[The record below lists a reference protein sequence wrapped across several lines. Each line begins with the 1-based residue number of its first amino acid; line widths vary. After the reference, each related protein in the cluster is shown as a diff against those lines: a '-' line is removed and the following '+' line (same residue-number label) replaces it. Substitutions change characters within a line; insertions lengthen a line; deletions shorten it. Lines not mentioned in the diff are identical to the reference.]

1 MKTLQ
6 TGKELQYGLVAKTA
20 AVILFVLM
28 VILSVGSSVGIVYM
42 AREGYYI
49 NGFSFYDTSTC
60 RDITEGNANT
70 VFYSYYLK
78 SAKSI
83 KTAEDLVAIK
93 EYDKRF
99 LTDNSNLCFTIVNY
113 DGVEV
118 FSNYSE
124 QEFGLQRSYHYNNF
138 IVNIYVKNPI
148 TAKDNYYASYQICNM
163 LYSLRYILIV
173 IAVLSAAAAV
183 ALLIFMLHAAG
194 RRKGHEGIVLNGQD
208 KVPFDLYLLVTVM
221 VPIYGMLY
229 LNTNLFYT
237 LTTLQQIIAGS
248 TLALIALLLVLAL
261 LITFAA
267 RAKAGKWWQNT
278 VIYRVLKLLYKGLR
292 FMGRIL
298 GTLFANLPVIWK
310 VGLGFLGYLLINAV
324 LLYGCSETVRLPVPL
339 FLLLMFNFDTLVGLC
354 YIALLM
360 HRLKKGGERM
370 AAGDYRQKID
380 TRYMVWD
387 FKAHAE
393 TLNNIGGGM
402 SAAVEERLKSERLKT
417 ELITNVSHD
426 IKTPLTSIV
435 NYVDLLKKEQIDNEN
450 AQKYL
455 EVLDRQSA
463 RMKKL
468 IEDLVEA
475 SKASTGNIA
484 VNAVQ
489 TNLVELLNQSLGEY
503 AERFEQCGLVPV
515 LRTPQNDIVVLADG
529 RLLWRVFDNV
539 LNNICKYSL
548 QGTRVY
554 LDIALN
560 DKQVTVSFK
569 NISNYPLNVSAD
581 ELLER
586 FVRGDSARTTE
597 GSGLGLAIAKSL
609 TELQNGRFDLSVD
622 GDLFKV
628 TVTFERIDHAQNG

>member
-1 MKTLQ
+1 M
-6 TGKELQYGLVAKTA
+6 
-20 AVILFVLM
+20 
-28 VILSVGSSVGIVYM
+28 
-42 AREGYYI
+42 
-49 NGFSFYDTSTC
+49 
-60 RDITEGNANT
+60 
-70 VFYSYYLK
+70 
-78 SAKSI
+78 
-83 KTAEDLVAIK
+83 
-93 EYDKRF
+93 
-99 LTDNSNLCFTIVNY
+99 
-113 DGVEV
+113 
-118 FSNYSE
+118 
-124 QEFGLQRSYHYNNF
+124 
-138 IVNIYVKNPI
+138 
-148 TAKDNYYASYQICNM
+148 
-163 LYSLRYILIV
+163 
-173 IAVLSAAAAV
+173 
-183 ALLIFMLHAAG
+183 
-194 RRKGHEGIVLNGQD
+194 
-208 KVPFDLYLLVTVM
+208 
-221 VPIYGMLY
+221 
-229 LNTNLFYT
+229 
-237 LTTLQQIIAGS
+237 
-248 TLALIALLLVLAL
+248 
-261 LITFAA
+261 
-267 RAKAGKWWQNT
+267 
-278 VIYRVLKLLYKGLR
+278 
-292 FMGRIL
+292 
-298 GTLFANLPVIWK
+298 LFANLPVIWK
-310 VGLGFLGYLLINAV
+310 VGLGFLGYLLINAL
-324 LLYGCSETVRLPVPL
+324 LLYGCSETYGHPVPV

-360 HRLKKGGERM
+360 HQLKKGGERM

-435 NYVDLLKKEQIDNEN
+435 NYVDLLKKEQIDSEN

-455 EVLDRQSA
+455 EVLERQSA

-475 SKASTGNIA
+475 SKASTGNIV

-515 LRTPQNDIVVLADG
+515 LRTPQNDIAVLADG

-554 LDIALN
+554 LDISSS
-560 DKQVTVSFK
+560 DTQVTVTFK
-569 NISNYPLNVSAD
+569 NISSYPLNVSAD

-609 TELQNGRFDLSVD
+609 TELQNGRFDLAAD

-628 TVTFERIDHAQNG
+628 MVTFDRIEHPNNG